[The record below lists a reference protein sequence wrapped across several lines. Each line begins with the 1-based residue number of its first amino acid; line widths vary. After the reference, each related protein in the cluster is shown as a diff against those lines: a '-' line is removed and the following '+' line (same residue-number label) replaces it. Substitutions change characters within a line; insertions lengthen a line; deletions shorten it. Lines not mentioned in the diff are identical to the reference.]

1 MTLRKMG
8 MIRSALKTLGLVVLG
23 IVIGAGGSF
32 GYQFWQEAKTEKLLP
47 AVRRTVLTVSRSV
60 ELGEVIEEA
69 DLVEMEVEENVIP
82 AGVFTLPEEVIG
94 RKAWVA
100 LNPRVMLQPEFF
112 YETNL
117 EFWQNTQEVEVSE
130 LPAELLPGDYVD
142 VRILFPSGHD
152 YCVLSHKQAGG
163 LDADKKKIVLG
174 LTEEERVRLGSAQID
189 VQTYER
195 AYLYLTIYPK
205 AVDMPDTI
213 VRYPVSGS
221 VQPLYE
227 DVAQSAIVG
236 QERNLLEAALIQL
249 KAEEKFLKMQ
259 EHTEQ
264 EHSIEAKV
272 KQEKDSADSQDKNLE
287 SFSEEKLKKVETA
300 NPDEESAK
308 QTPEIGKETKHSG
321 AENSAADEEKNF

>member
-8 MIRSALKTLGLVVLG
+8 MIRSVLKTLGLVVLG

-32 GYQFWQEAKTEKLLP
+32 GYQYWQAASTEKLLP
-47 AVRRTVLTVSRSV
+47 AVRRTVLTVSQPI
-60 ELGEVIEEA
+60 ELGEVIAEA
-69 DLVEMEVEENVIP
+69 DLAEMEVEEDAVP

-94 RKAWVA
+94 RKTWVA
-100 LNPRVMLQPEFF
+100 LKPRVMLQPEFF

-142 VRILFPSGHD
+142 VRILSPSGHD

-236 QERNLLEAALIQL
+236 QERNRLEAALTQL

-259 EHTEQ
+259 ERISQEQ
-264 EHSIEAKV
+264 PAEAGV
-272 KQEKDSADSQDKNLE
+272 LREKEATDSRDKNLQSFPEADRNKAE
-287 SFSEEKLKKVETA
+287 SAEMSEQTPAADRETA
-300 NPDEESAK
+300 PA
-308 QTPEIGKETKHSG
+308 QPENN
-321 AENSAADEEKNF
+321 NSTAADKEKSF

>member
-8 MIRSALKTLGLVVLG
+8 MIRNALKTVGLVVLG

-32 GYQFWQEAKTEKLLP
+32 GYQYWQTASTDKLLP
-47 AVRRTVLTVSRSV
+47 AVRCTVLTVSRPI
-60 ELGEVIEEA
+60 ELGEVIAEA
-69 DLVEMEVEENVIP
+69 DLAEMEVEEDAVP

-94 RKAWVA
+94 RKTWVA
-100 LNPRVMLQPEFF
+100 LKPRVMLQPEFF

-205 AVDMPDTI
+205 AVDMPDTT

-236 QERNLLEAALIQL
+236 QERNRLEAALTQL

-259 EHTEQ
+259 ERIGQEQ
-264 EHSIEAKV
+264 PAEAGV
-272 KQEKDSADSQDKNLE
+272 LREKEAADSRDKNLQ
-287 SFSEEKLKKVETA
+287 SFSEADRNKAEPADVSEQTPAADRETA
-300 NPDEESAK
+300 PA
-308 QTPEIGKETKHSG
+308 QPENN
-321 AENSAADEEKNF
+321 NSTAADKEKSF

>member
-8 MIRSALKTLGLVVLG
+8 MIRSALKTVGLVVLG

-32 GYQFWQEAKTEKLLP
+32 GYQHWQAASTEKLLP
-47 AVRRTVLTVSRSV
+47 AVRRTVLTVSRPI
-60 ELGEVIEEA
+60 ELGEVIAEA
-69 DLVEMEVEENVIP
+69 DLAEMEVEEDAVP

-94 RKAWVA
+94 RKTWVA
-100 LNPRVMLQPEFF
+100 LKPRVMLQPEFF

-205 AVDMPDTI
+205 AVDMPDTV

-236 QERNLLEAALIQL
+236 QERNRLEAALTQL

-259 EHTEQ
+259 ERISQEQ
-264 EHSIEAKV
+264 PAEAGV
-272 KQEKDSADSQDKNLE
+272 LREKEATDSRDKNLQSFPEADRNKAE
-287 SFSEEKLKKVETA
+287 SAEMSEQTPAADRETA
-300 NPDEESAK
+300 PA
-308 QTPEIGKETKHSG
+308 QPENN
-321 AENSAADEEKNF
+321 NSTAADKEKSF